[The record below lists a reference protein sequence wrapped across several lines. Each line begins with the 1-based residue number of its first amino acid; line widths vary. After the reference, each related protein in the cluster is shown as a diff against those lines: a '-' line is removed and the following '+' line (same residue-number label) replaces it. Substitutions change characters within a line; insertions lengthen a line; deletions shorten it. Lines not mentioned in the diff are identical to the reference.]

1 MPFIVALTGGIGS
14 GKSLVSDAFM
24 DLGATVVDTDRIAR
38 QLTAA
43 GGAALPEVAVQF
55 GEEMLLP
62 DGSLDRDRMRELV
75 FRDPQARQRLELVL
89 HPMIRAQ
96 AGNEIRSAKGPYVI
110 LVVPLLVE
118 TGGYRELAARTL
130 VVDCD
135 EELQVERVMRRN
147 DLSRDQALA
156 IMRTQVSRQERLARA
171 DDVITNEGRPE
182 DIQPQIARLHDKY
195 LRLARTST

>member
-24 DLGATVVDTDRIAR
+24 DLGATVIDTDRIAR
-38 QLTAA
+38 QLTGA
-43 GGAALPEVAVQF
+43 GGAALPEVAAQF

-75 FRDPQARQRLELVL
+75 FRDAQARQRLEQIL

-118 TGGYRELAARTL
+118 TGAYRDLAARTL

-135 EELQVERVMRRN
+135 EELQVERVMRRS
-147 DLSRDQALA
+147 DLSRDGALA
-156 IMRTQVSRQERLARA
+156 IMRAQVSRQDRLARA

>member
-38 QLTAA
+38 QLTGA
-43 GGAALPEVAVQF
+43 GGAALPEVAAQF

-75 FRDPQARQRLELVL
+75 FRDAPARQRLEQIL

-118 TGGYRELAARTL
+118 TGGYRDLAARTL

-135 EELQVERVMRRN
+135 EELQVERVMRRD
-147 DLSRDQALA
+147 DLSRDRALA
-156 IMRTQVSRQERLARA
+156 IMRAQVTRQERLARA

-195 LRLARTST
+195 LRLARIST

>member
-1 MPFIVALTGGIGS
+1 MPFVVALTGGIGS

-24 DLGATVVDTDRIAR
+24 DLGATVVDTDQIAR
-38 QLTAA
+38 QLTGAR
-43 GGAALPEVAVQF
+43 GAAMQEIATQF
-55 GEEMLLP
+55 GEEMLLS
-62 DGSLDRDRMRELV
+62 DGSLNRDRMRELV
-75 FRDPQARQRLELVL
+75 FRDRQARQRLEQIL
-89 HPMIRAQ
+89 HPMIRALS
-96 AGNEIRSAKGPYVI
+96 GNEILSAKGPYVL

-118 TGGYRELAARTL
+118 GGGYRDLAARTL

-156 IMRTQVSRQERLARA
+156 IMRAQVARQERLARA

-182 DIQPQIARLHDKY
+182 DIQPQVARLHDKY
-195 LRLARTST
+195 RRLAKASP

>member
-1 MPFIVALTGGIGS
+1 MPFVVALTGGIGS

-24 DLGATVVDTDRIAR
+24 DLGATVVDTDQIAR
-38 QLTAA
+38 QLTGA
-43 GGAALPEVAVQF
+43 GGAALPEVAAQF

-75 FRDPQARQRLELVL
+75 FRDPQARQRLEQIL

-96 AGNEIRSAKGPYVI
+96 SGNEIRSAKGPYVL

-118 TGGYRELAARTL
+118 RGGYRDLAARTL

-156 IMRTQVSRQERLARA
+156 IMRAQVSRQERLARA
-171 DDVITNEGRPE
+171 DDVITNEGRPK